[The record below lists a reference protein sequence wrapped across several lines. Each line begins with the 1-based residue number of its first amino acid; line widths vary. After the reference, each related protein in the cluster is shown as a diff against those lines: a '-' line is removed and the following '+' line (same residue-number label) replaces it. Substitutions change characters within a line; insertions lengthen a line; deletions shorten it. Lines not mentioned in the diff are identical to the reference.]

1 MLTFVQLV
9 GTKVN
14 EVILLVVF
22 FFFFP
27 LFFFCKMRKQ
37 TASTHGDVTEQWGN
51 AVLPSSAEPFFTLS
65 YFLCFQYLQVNSRDK
80 QSEMKSSR
88 SLGDLKGSLLKGS
101 ERVRKHSTGELPC
114 FKKSVFMLF
123 LLVFKCE
130 RRQKSTLLM
139 QRFLSHVLK
148 PQGWRISVTW
158 RCRRPSKSQEC

>member
-1 MLTFVQLV
+1 M
-9 GTKVN
+9 
-14 EVILLVVF
+14 
-22 FFFFP
+22 
-27 LFFFCKMRKQ
+27 
-37 TASTHGDVTEQWGN
+37 
-51 AVLPSSAEPFFTLS
+51 
-65 YFLCFQYLQVNSRDK
+65 NSRDK

-123 LLVFKCE
+123 LLVVKCE

-148 PQGWRISVTW
+148 PQG
-158 RCRRPSKSQEC
+158 